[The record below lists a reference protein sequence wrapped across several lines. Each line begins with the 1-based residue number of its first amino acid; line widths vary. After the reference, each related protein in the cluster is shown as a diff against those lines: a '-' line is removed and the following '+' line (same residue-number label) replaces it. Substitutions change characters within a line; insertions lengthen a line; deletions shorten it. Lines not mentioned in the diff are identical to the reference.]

1 MPLLTASWFFLFLS
15 VMDFDKLYSSGLHC
29 PEPADIADV
38 AKRLSVTLP
47 ENFTLLLDGSMG
59 AGKTFFASALAHA
72 LGVKEQVSSPTY
84 DIVNIYASSSVNLV
98 HVDAYRLESSKD
110 AENLGIEELL
120 IPPWILL
127 VEWPQKVPELV
138 FGEAWRLTIQSPP
151 CGGRS
156 LRLVKLLDA

>member
-1 MPLLTASWFFLFLS
+1 
-15 VMDFDKLYSSGLHC
+15 MDFDKLYSSGLHC
-29 PEPADIADV
+29 PEPADVTDV
-38 AKRLSVTLP
+38 AKQLAVILP
-47 ENFTLLLDGSMG
+47 ENLTLLLDGFMG

-72 LGVKEQVSSPTY
+72 LGVKGQVSSPTY
-84 DIVNIYASSSVNLV
+84 DIVNMYTSPRRNLV

-127 VEWPQKVPELV
+127 VEWPQKAPELV
-138 FGEAWRLTIQSPP
+138 FGETWRLIIETPS

-156 LRLVKLLDA
+156 LRLAKPLGV

>member
-1 MPLLTASWFFLFLS
+1 
-15 VMDFDKLYSSGLHC
+15 MDFDKLYSSGLHC
-29 PEPADIADV
+29 PESDDVIDV
-38 AKRLSVTLP
+38 AKQLAAILP
-47 ENFTLLLDGSMG
+47 ENLTLLLDGSMG

-84 DIVNIYASSSVNLV
+84 DIVNMYASLRLNLV
-98 HVDAYRLESSKD
+98 HVDAYRLESNKD

-127 VEWPQKVPELV
+127 VEWPQKAPELV
-138 FGEAWRLTIQSPP
+138 FGEAWRLTIESPP

-156 LRLVKLLDA
+156 LRLVKILGV

>member
-1 MPLLTASWFFLFLS
+1 
-15 VMDFDKLYSSGLHC
+15 MDFNKLFSSGLHC
-29 PEPADIADV
+29 PDPSDMTDV
-38 AKRLSVTLP
+38 ARQLAAIIP
-47 ENFTLLLDGSMG
+47 ENLTLLLDGFMG

-84 DIVNIYASSSVNLV
+84 DIVNMYASLRLNLV
-98 HVDAYRLESSKD
+98 HVDAYRLESNKD

-127 VEWPQKVPELV
+127 VEWPQKAPELV
-138 FGEAWRLTIQSPP
+138 FGEAWRLTIESPP

-156 LRLVKLLDA
+156 LRLVKILGV